1 MNPLV
6 ARLLITV
13 AIKVL
18 EVLVKHYE
26 KLTDEQKEAFKE
38 AVNKLPVNEPQT
50 GMEP

>member
-6 ARLLITV
+6 ARILITI

-18 EVLVKHYE
+18 ERLMKNYE
-26 KLTDEQKEAFKE
+26 NLTDEQKKAFKE
-38 AVNKLPVNEPQT
+38 AVNKIPVSQPQT